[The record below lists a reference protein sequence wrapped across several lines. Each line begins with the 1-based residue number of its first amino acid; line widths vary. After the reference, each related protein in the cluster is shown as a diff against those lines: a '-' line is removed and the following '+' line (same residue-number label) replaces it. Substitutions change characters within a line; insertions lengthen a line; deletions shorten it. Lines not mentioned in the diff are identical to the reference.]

1 MSEQELLAA
10 HTAQGNVVRELKAAK
25 AAPEDIKAA
34 VAKLLDIK
42 KQYKDLTGNDV
53 PNPNA
58 SAKKEKKAPQEQKV
72 NLKKQEEKAKKK
84 AEKAAKKAAHK
95 AKENAEKGGDN
106 ASPNINNNRKN
117 AAANSNVD
125 LTKDYS
131 EGLYGNTGM
140 IKSEKKVDRKL
151 VKVRDIT
158 EKLINSEVWIRARV
172 HNIRLQSAS
181 LCFLTLRDQQFTVQ
195 CVLAVNKTNISKQMV
210 AFLGQVNKESIIDLR
225 VQVTKPPTPV
235 KSCTQSNVELQ
246 ISEFWIVSNSA
257 PILPFQIEDA
267 QRSKAEIEKEGL
279 ATVGQDVRLDNRI
292 LDLRTTTSQ
301 AIFRTQAA
309 ICKAFR
315 QILTDDGFVEL
326 QFPKILGSV
335 SEGAGANVFSLSYFK
350 RTAYLAQSPQ
360 LYKQMAIAGDFDRV
374 FTVGPVFRSEDSNTH
389 RHLCEFTGLD
399 LEMAFNYHYHEVVE
413 KIGETFTGMFKYLR
427 DNCKTETET
436 VFKQFPNTEFEF
448 CEPALILTFPEAVKM
463 LNEAGVEQGETDDLS
478 TPNEKFLGKL
488 VKKKYHTD
496 FYILD
501 KFPLSARPFYTMP
514 DPQDSR
520 WSNSYDMFM
529 RGEEILSGAQR
540 IHDPEYLAER
550 ITAYGARPEDFEDY
564 INAFKYGCPPH
575 AGGGI
580 GLERVTMLYLGLGN
594 IRHCSLFPRDPKRL
608 TP

>member
-131 EGLYGNTGM
+131 EGLYGNAGM

-413 KIGETFTGMFKYLR
+413 KIGETFTGMFKYL
-427 DNCKTETET
+427 
-436 VFKQFPNTEFEF
+436 QF
-448 CEPALILTFPEAVKM
+448 
-463 LNEAGVEQGETDDLS
+463 GWG
-478 TPNEKFLGKL
+478 
-488 VKKKYHTD
+488 
-496 FYILD
+496 
-501 KFPLSARPFYTMP
+501 
-514 DPQDSR
+514 
-520 WSNSYDMFM
+520 
-529 RGEEILSGAQR
+529 
-540 IHDPEYLAER
+540 
-550 ITAYGARPEDFEDY
+550 
-564 INAFKYGCPPH
+564 
-575 AGGGI
+575 
-580 GLERVTMLYLGLGN
+580 
-594 IRHCSLFPRDPKRL
+594 
-608 TP
+608 

>member
-1 MSEQELLAA
+1 MSEQELLDKI
-10 HTAQGNVVRELKAAK
+10 TAQGDQVRTLKAEK
-25 AAPEDIKAA
+25 AEADKVKAA
-34 VAKLLDIK
+34 VATLLDLK

-53 PNPNA
+53 PAPGKQD
-58 SAKKEKKAPQEQKV
+58 SKKKEKKVQDNTP

-84 AEKAAKKAAHK
+84 AEKAAKRAAHK
-95 AKENAEKGGDN
+95 AAAGKDE
-106 ASPNINNNRKN
+106 NNNDSKPDQKKP
-117 AAANSNVD
+117 AEPSNVD
-125 LTKDYS
+125 LSKDYS
-131 EGLYGNTGM
+131 EGLYGKMGM
-140 IKSEKKVDRKL
+140 IRSKEKINRTL

-158 EKLINSEVWIRARV
+158 ESKVGQELWIRGRA

-195 CVLAVNKTNISKQMV
+195 CVIGVNKSTVSKQMV
-210 AFLGQVNKESIIDLR
+210 AFVGKTNKECIVDMR
-225 VQVTKPPTPV
+225 VSVTKAPKPV
-235 KSCTQSNVELQ
+235 ESCTQSLVELQ
-246 ISEFWIVSNSA
+246 VAEFWIVSEA
-257 PILPFQIEDA
+257 VPVLPFQIEDA

-279 ATVGQDVRLDNRI
+279 STVGQDVRLDNRV

-301 AIFRTQAA
+301 AIFRTQAS

-315 QILTDDGFVEL
+315 QYLTDDGFVEL
-326 QFPKILGSV
+326 QFPKIIPSI

-389 RHLCEFTGLD
+389 RHLCEFVGLD
-399 LEMAFNYHYHEVVE
+399 LEMAFQYHYHEVVE
-413 KIGETFTGMFKYLR
+413 KIGQTFTFMFKYLR
-427 DNCKTETET
+427 DNCKTEVDT
-436 VFKQFPNTEFEF
+436 VFKQFPNSEFEF
-448 CEPALILTFPEAVKM
+448 CEPALILNFDEAVKM

-488 VKKKYHTD
+488 VKAKYHTD

-501 KFPLSARPFYTMP
+501 KFPLAVRPFYTMP
-514 DPQDSR
+514 DPNDSR
-520 WSNSYDMFM
+520 YSNSYDMFM

-540 IHDPEYLAER
+540 IHDPEYLKER
-550 ITAYGARPEDFEDY
+550 ITAYGARPEDFKDY
-564 INAFKYGCPPH
+564 IEAFNYGCPPH

-594 IRHCSLFPRDPKRL
+594 IRHCSLFPRDPKRA